1 VDIKWWLACDA
12 IVYDAFTMTRPM
24 RSIAIPTVA
33 ALAAIL
39 ACSPSAPAEGQGNAA
54 GAARV
59 RLAAGT
65 MRLDTTRLARAYTR
79 AAELPRLRSLLV
91 EWRGIVVGERYFRGA
106 TRTTPTNIKSASKSV
121 MSALVGIAIA
131 RGDLR
136 GTDQTLGE
144 LLPTETRGLDTAKR
158 AITIEDLLTMRT
170 GLESTSFWNYGRWV
184 TSRNWVRYVLAQ
196 PVIAPRGPAGPMIYS
211 TGSTHLLSAII
222 TRATGMS
229 TRRYAERYLAAP
241 LGIGLRGWTTD
252 PQGIYFGGNDMRMTP
267 RDMLAFGRL
276 YLAGGRTEAG
286 APGMYRQV
294 LPRTWIDSSWVA
306 RTHSDWSGH
315 EYGYGW
321 WIRSAWSPRGR
332 HPVYYAWGYGGQF
345 IFVVP
350 SLELVVVATSDSE
363 TRSREQGHLEAV
375 HSLLDQEIIPAV
387 GG

>member
-1 VDIKWWLACDA
+1 
-12 IVYDAFTMTRPM
+12 M

-33 ALAAIL
+33 ALTAIL
-39 ACSPSAPAEGQGNAA
+39 ACNPSAPAEGQGNGAGA
-54 GAARV
+54 SRARVASGAAR
-59 RLAAGT
+59 
-65 MRLDTTRLARAYTR
+65 LDTARLARAYAR

-106 TRTTPTNIKSASKSV
+106 TRATPANIKSASKSV

-131 RGDLR
+131 RGDLA
-136 GTDQTLGE
+136 GTQQTLGE
-144 LLPTETRGLDTAKR
+144 LLPTETRGLDSAKR

-184 TSRNWVRYVLAQ
+184 NSRNWVRYVLAQ
-196 PVIAPRGPAGPMIYS
+196 PVIAPRGAAGPMIYS
-211 TGSTHLLSAII
+211 TGSTHLLSAIL

-241 LGIGLRGWTTD
+241 LGIRLRGWTTD

-276 YLAGGRTEAG
+276 YLAGGRALAG
-286 APGMYRQV
+286 APGMYRNV
-294 LPRTWIDSSWVA
+294 LPKTWIDSSWVA

-321 WIRSAWSPRGR
+321 WIRSAWSPNGR
-332 HPVYYAWGYGGQF
+332 HPIYYAWGYGGQF